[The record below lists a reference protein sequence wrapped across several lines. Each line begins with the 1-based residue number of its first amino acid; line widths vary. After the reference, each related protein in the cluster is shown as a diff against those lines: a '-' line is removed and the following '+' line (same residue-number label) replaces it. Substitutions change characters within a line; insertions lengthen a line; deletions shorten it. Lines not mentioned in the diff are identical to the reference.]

1 MTTSS
6 KSLSYRLTALLLLA
20 GITWFP
26 ATGLASD
33 NPSQTDQSLKNLSL
47 SELGNI
53 EVTTVNKEPEVVWKT
68 PAAIFVIT
76 QHDIQRSGATSIPE
90 ALRLAPGVE
99 VARIS
104 TDEWSIGIRGFGS
117 RLSRSVLVLMDG
129 RIVYSPFTAGVY
141 WEVQDYL
148 MEDID
153 RIEVIRG
160 PGGTIWGPNAVDG
173 VISIITKSSKETQ
186 GGLVSGGAGNVE
198 QGFGEGRYGGSSGP
212 NFTYRVYGKGFARS
226 PEFHA
231 DGINYDAWQAGQAGF
246 RMDWNKGTRDT
257 YTLQGDGYYQGA
269 GQSAAASTYNPPA
282 NFILDGT
289 AHLSGGNVLWR
300 WRRTLGE
307 KKDFQVDAYYD
318 QTSRHELNFGDIR
331 NNFDVDFVD
340 RFPLPRQEISWGAG
354 AYISHGHEI
363 DIYSGLYFNP
373 TTITDQY
380 YTAFIQDEITLV
392 RDRLSLIAG
401 PRFQQT
407 NYTGPLFEPSA
418 RLLYTPT
425 ATQTLWAGFTQA
437 VRTPADVERNFFLS
451 SYLGPTPSGLPL
463 FARFNANK
471 NFQSERLNGYEV
483 GYRRLIGPT
492 LYLDIATFFNQYR
505 NLLSED
511 ITGPIFVESDPTPT
525 HLLLPAEFGNGLEAT
540 TEGGEISSQWQPK
553 PFWRVTGSYSFLEMH
568 VKKAPGS
575 ADIGTAPI
583 TQGSSPQNE
592 FLIQN
597 NFDLPKSITA
607 DFQVRYVSSLPALQV
622 PSYWTG
628 DLSLGWS
635 PNKQILF
642 SLVGQ
647 NLFQPYHYE
656 YAYDP
661 RGMVGIERSIFAK
674 VTWLS
679 KK

>member
-6 KSLSYRLTALLLLA
+6 KKLACCVVTVLLLA
-20 GITWFP
+20 WMAGASPT
-26 ATGLASD
+26 ALAVD
-33 NPSQTDQSLKNLSL
+33 NPGQSDQSLKSLSL
-47 SELGNI
+47 SQLGNI

-76 QHDIQRSGATSIPE
+76 QRDIQRSGATSIPE

-104 TDEWSIGIRGFGS
+104 SDQWSIGIRGFGS

-160 PGGTIWGPNAVDG
+160 PGGTIWGPNAVNG

-186 GGLVSGGAGNVE
+186 GALASGGAGNVE
-198 QGFGEGRYGGSSGP
+198 QGFGEARYGGSNGP
-212 NFTYRVYGKGFARS
+212 DFSYRVYGKGFART

-246 RMDWNKGTRDT
+246 RMDWNKGTRDS
-257 YTLQGDGYYQGA
+257 YTLQGDGYYQAA
-269 GQSAAASTYNPPA
+269 GESVAASTYNPPA
-282 NFILDGT
+282 NFILDGD
-289 AHLSGGNVLWR
+289 AHLSGANVLWR
-300 WRRTLGE
+300 WRRTLGD
-307 KKDFQVDAYYD
+307 KKDFQFDAYYD

-340 RFPLPRQEISWGAG
+340 RFSLPRQEISWGAG

-363 DIYSGLYFNP
+363 ELYSGLYFNP
-373 TTITDQY
+373 SVLTDQY

-392 RDRLSLIAG
+392 KNRLSLIAG
-401 PRFQQT
+401 PRFQKT
-407 NYTGPLFEPSA
+407 NFTGPLFEPSA

-437 VRTPADVERNFFLS
+437 VRTPADVERDFFLS

-463 FARFNANK
+463 FARFNANR
-471 NFQSERLNGYEV
+471 NFQSERLNGYEL
-483 GYRRLIGPT
+483 GYRRLVGPK
-492 LYLDIATFFNQYR
+492 LYFDIATFFNQYR

-540 TEGGEISSQWQPK
+540 TEGGEISAQWQPK
-553 PFWRVTGSYSFLEMH
+553 SFWRVIGSYSFLEMH

-575 ADIGTAPI
+575 ADIGSAQAI
-583 TQGSSPQNE
+583 QGSSPQNE

-597 NFDLPKSITA
+597 NFDLPKAITA
-607 DFQVRYVSSLPALQV
+607 DFQVRYVGSLPALKV

-635 PNKQILF
+635 PNKQLLF

-656 YAYDP
+656 YSNDP
-661 RGMVGIERSIFAK
+661 RGPVGIERSIFAK
-674 VTWLS
+674 VTWIS

>member
-1 MTTSS
+1 MLFAWMVGPSCA
-6 KSLSYRLTALLLLA
+6 ALA
-20 GITWFP
+20 E
-26 ATGLASD
+26 D
-33 NPSQTDQSLKNLSL
+33 NPGQTDQSLKNLSL

-76 QHDIQRSGATSIPE
+76 QREIQRSGATSIPE

-104 TDEWSIGIRGFGS
+104 SDQWSIGIRGFGS

-160 PGGTIWGPNAVDG
+160 PGGTIWGPNAVNG

-186 GGLVSGGAGNVE
+186 GGLLSGGAGNVE
-198 QGFGEGRYGGSSGP
+198 QGFGEGRYGGSKGP
-212 NFTYRVYGKGFARS
+212 DFSYRVYGKGFARS

-231 DGINYDAWQAGQAGF
+231 DGINYDAWQSGQAGF
-246 RMDWNKGTRDT
+246 RMDWNRGTRDT
-257 YTLQGDGYYQGA
+257 YTLQGDGYYQAA
-269 GQSAAASTYNPPA
+269 GESVAASTYNPPA
-282 NFILDGT
+282 NFVLDGN

-307 KKDFQVDAYYD
+307 KKDFHFDAYYD

-340 RFPLPRQEISWGAG
+340 RFPLPRQEISWGVG

-363 DIYSGLYFNP
+363 ELYSGLYFDP
-373 TTITDQY
+373 SILTDQY

-392 RDRLSLIAG
+392 KDRLSLIAG
-401 PRFQQT
+401 PRFQKT
-407 NYTGPLFEPSA
+407 NFTGPLFEPSV

-425 ATQTLWAGFTQA
+425 ATQTIWAGFTQA
-437 VRTPADVERNFFLS
+437 VRTPADVERDFFLS

-463 FARFNANK
+463 FARFNANR
-471 NFQSERLNGYEV
+471 NFQPERLNGYEL
-483 GYRRLIGPT
+483 GYRRLLGPR
-492 LYLDIATFFNQYR
+492 LYFDVATFFNQYR

-511 ITGPIFVESDPTPT
+511 ITGPIFVENDPAPT

-540 TEGGEISSQWQPK
+540 TEGGEISAQWQPE

-568 VKKAPGS
+568 VKQAPNS
-575 ADIGTAPI
+575 ADIGSAQI

-597 NFDLPKSITA
+597 NFDLPKAITA
-607 DFQVRYVSSLPALQV
+607 DFQVRYVGSLPALHV

-635 PNKQILF
+635 PNKQVLF

-656 YAYDP
+656 YANDP
-661 RGMVGIERSIFAK
+661 RGPVGIERSIFAK
-674 VTWLS
+674 VTWIS

>member
-1 MTTSS
+1 M
-6 KSLSYRLTALLLLA
+6 
-20 GITWFP
+20 
-26 ATGLASD
+26 
-33 NPSQTDQSLKNLSL
+33 

>member
-6 KSLSYRLTALLLLA
+6 KALSYRLTALLLLA
-20 GITWFP
+20 GITLFA
-26 ATGLASD
+26 ATGLAED
-33 NPSQTDQSLKNLSL
+33 NPGQTDQSLKNLSL

-53 EVTTVNKEPEVVWKT
+53 EVTTVSKEPEVVWKT

-76 QHDIQRSGATSIPE
+76 QRDIQRSGATSIPE

-104 TDEWSIGIRGFGS
+104 SDEWSIGIRGFGS

-173 VISIITKSSKETQ
+173 VISIITKSSKDTQ

-198 QGFGEGRYGGSSGP
+198 QGFGEGRYGGSNGP
-212 NFTYRVYGKGFARS
+212 NFSYRVYGKGFARS

-246 RMDWNKGTRDT
+246 RMDWNRGTRDN

-269 GQSAAASTYNPPA
+269 GQSVAASTYNPPA

-307 KKDFQVDAYYD
+307 KKDFQLDAYYD

-363 DIYSGLYFNP
+363 DIYSGLYFIP

-392 RDRLSLIAG
+392 RNRLSLIAG

-407 NYTGPLFEPSA
+407 NYTGPLFEPSV

-451 SYLGPTPSGLPL
+451 SYVGPTSGGLPL

-471 NFQSERLNGYEV
+471 NFQSERLNGYEL
-483 GYRRLIGPT
+483 GYRRLIGPKF
-492 LYLDIATFFNQYR
+492 YLDIATFFNQYR

-511 ITGPIFVESDPTPT
+511 ITGPIFLENDPAPT

-553 PFWRVTGSYSFLEMH
+553 SFWRVTGSYSFLEMH
-568 VKKAPGS
+568 VKSAPGS
-575 ADIGTAPI
+575 ADIGSAPI

-607 DFQVRYVSSLPALQV
+607 DFQVRYVSSLPALSV

-635 PNKQILF
+635 PNKQVLF

-656 YAYDP
+656 YSYDP
-661 RGMVGIERSIFAK
+661 RGLVGIERSIFAK

>member
-1 MTTSS
+1 MPTSS
-6 KSLSYRLTALLLLA
+6 KAHLLWLSVLLLLA
-20 GITWFP
+20 WQVAIP
-26 ATGLASD
+26 REAVAAD
-33 NPSQTDQSLKNLSL
+33 QPDQTDQALKNLSL

-53 EVTTVNKEPEVVWKT
+53 EVTTVSKEPVVVWKT

-76 QHDIQRSGATSIPE
+76 QLDIQRSGATSIPE

-104 TDEWSIGIRGFGS
+104 SDEWSIGIRGFGS

-160 PGGTIWGPNAVDG
+160 PGGTIWGPNAVNG
-173 VISIITKSSKETQ
+173 VINIITKSSKDTQ

-198 QGFGEGRYGGSSGP
+198 QGFGEARYGGTRGP
-212 NFTYRVYGKGFARS
+212 DFSYRIYGKGFARA

-231 DGINYDAWQAGQAGF
+231 DGDNYDSWQAGQAGF
-246 RMDWNKGTRDT
+246 RMDWNKGIRDT
-257 YTLQGDGYYQGA
+257 FTLSGDGYYQGA
-269 GQSAAASTYNPPA
+269 GQSVAAATYNPPA

-300 WRRTLGE
+300 WRRILGE
-307 KKDFQVDAYYD
+307 KKDFQFDAYYD

-331 NNFDVDFVD
+331 NNFDVDFND

-363 DIYSGLYFNP
+363 DLYSGLYFVP
-373 TTITDQY
+373 SHVTDQY
-380 YTAFIQDEITLV
+380 YTAFLQDNISLINNK
-392 RDRLSLIAG
+392 LSLIVG

-407 NYTGPLFEPSA
+407 NYTGPIFEPSA
-418 RLLYTPT
+418 RLLYTPS

-437 VRTPADVERNFFLS
+437 VRTPADVERNFYLS
-451 SYLGPTPSGLPL
+451 SYLGPGANGLPL
-463 FARFNANK
+463 FARFNGNK
-471 NFQSERLNGYEV
+471 DFQSERLNGYEL
-483 GYRRLIGPT
+483 GYRRLIGPKF
-492 LYLDIATFFNQYR
+492 YVDIATFFNQYR

-511 ITGPIFVESDPTPT
+511 LAGPIFVEDNPSPT
-525 HLLLPAEFGNGLEAT
+525 HDLLPAEFANGLVAT
-540 TEGGEISSQWQPK
+540 TEGGEIAPQWQPK
-553 PFWRVTGSYSFLEMH
+553 PFWRVSGSYSFLEMH
-568 VKKAPGS
+568 VKSVPNSGALPTGPS
-575 ADIGTAPI
+575 IE
-583 TQGSSPQNE
+583 GSSPQHE

-597 NFDLPKSITA
+597 NFDLPKAITA
-607 DFQVRYVSSLPALQV
+607 DFQIRYVSKLPALPI

-635 PNKQILF
+635 PNKQVLF
-642 SLVGQ
+642 SLVGH

-656 YAYDP
+656 YSNDP
-661 RGMVGIERSIFAK
+661 RGLVGIERSIFAK
-674 VTWLS
+674 VTWLW
-679 KK
+679 K